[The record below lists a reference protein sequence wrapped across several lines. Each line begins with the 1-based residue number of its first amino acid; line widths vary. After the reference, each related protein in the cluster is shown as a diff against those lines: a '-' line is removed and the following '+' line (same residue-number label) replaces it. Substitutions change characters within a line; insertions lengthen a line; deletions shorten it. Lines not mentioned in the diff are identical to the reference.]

1 MKSIVFQCLSYVVL
15 AVMLSA
21 CAATRTIEKIPPAE
35 EREQIAEDKVKTYD
49 PDAAGSVD
57 DLYGEETVIA
67 HSDAYV
73 EAVTADP
80 TLKYNV
86 IYFDFNR
93 SDIKPE
99 SEDLL
104 RRHAE
109 YLQENPEVFVVLE
122 GHADK
127 RGSEGYNLALGER
140 RALGVKRALVS
151 FGVAESRLSV
161 ISFGEEKPAVL
172 GDSEEVFSKNRR
184 VELVYQ

>member
-1 MKSIVFQCLSYVVL
+1 MKSIVFQCLSYAVL
-15 AVMLSA
+15 AAMLSA
-21 CAATRTIEKIPPAE
+21 CAATKTIEKAPPSEEQDQTAE
-35 EREQIAEDKVKTYD
+35 SEVKTYD
-49 PDAAGSVD
+49 PDVAGSVE
-57 DLYGEETVIA
+57 DLYGEEMVIA

-73 EAVTADP
+73 EAVTQDP
-80 TLKYNV
+80 ALKYNV

-140 RALGVKRALVS
+140 RAGGVKRALIL
-151 FGVAESRLSV
+151 FGVEDSRLSV

-172 GDSEEVFSKNRR
+172 GDTEEVFSKNRR